1 MNRVENRNIRLLIII
16 PGSSDGN
23 SMVFSKRQIQ
33 DLRLE
38 GLEVFEYYLES
49 RTNWRYLFNEIFR
62 LRSMVRQIQPDIV
75 HAHYGTMTAF
85 IGTFSGAKKFAIT
98 FHGSDLNYVKS
109 EFILK
114 EIFAKLLSQLAVLRA
129 DAIFC
134 VSKRLQAKLWWRKNN
149 SVVIPF
155 GVSTEKFYPI
165 DKSEAR
171 LRLNIP
177 LDSRL
182 VLFNNSAPVKRYDIA
197 LSAIE
202 MLKDR
207 LGKVDLYPL
216 SGGVEYDK
224 MLLLLNACDCL
235 LICSDSEGSPVMVK
249 EAMAC
254 NLPIVGT
261 DVGDVVEVISGSSP
275 SAVSKQIPEQIAL
288 ALNQVMNEGIRSN
301 GRQLIEVK
309 SLDSKG
315 ITSRVMEVYSKLV
328 KSSSNG

>member
-1 MNRVENRNIRLLIII
+1 
-16 PGSSDGN
+16 
-23 SMVFSKRQIQ
+23 MVFSKRQIQ

-134 VSKRLQAKLWWRKNN
+134 VSKRLQAKLWWRKNI

-261 DVGDVVEVISGSSP
+261 DVGDVVDVISGSSP

-288 ALNQVMNEGIRSN
+288 ALCQVMSEGIRSN

-315 ITSRVMEVYSKLV
+315 ITSRVMDVYSKLV

>member
-134 VSKRLQAKLWWRKNN
+134 VSKRLQAKLWWRKNI

-261 DVGDVVEVISGSSP
+261 DVGDVVDVISGSSP

-288 ALNQVMNEGIRSN
+288 ALCQVMSEGIRSN

-315 ITSRVMEVYSKLV
+315 ITSRVMDVYSKLV

>member
-1 MNRVENRNIRLLIII
+1 VNRVENRNIRLLIII

-202 MLKDR
+202 ILKDR

-261 DVGDVVEVISGSSP
+261 DVGDVVDVISGSSP

>member
-202 MLKDR
+202 ILKDR